1 MTKQHGIALPLSAI
15 RTEQS
20 SGIGEYLDLIPLI
33 DWCADVGFNLIQL
46 LPLNDTG
53 TLASPYSARGALAL
67 HPIYLRLDEPIRFRA
82 TARVKYHKVLRKKR
96 SALRQMV
103 ERFEPTPEFHDW
115 VERSYWLPNYSRFVG
130 EDVSVLQYL
139 CHQQLMQVRE
149 HADRRGVRL
158 MGDIPILLSPE
169 SADVICHP
177 ELFDTSVAV
186 GCPPDQYS
194 KKGQYWG
201 FPSYKWDAHRA
212 DGFGWW
218 KRRLHLAEQ
227 YFHTYR
233 IDHVVGFFKL
243 WLIPHGKKPID
254 GAYHPRDFDDWMA
267 LGTELMQMMIGATS
281 MQPIG
286 EDLGVVPTAVRR
298 VLRHLGIATT
308 MFFPWENELGEY
320 LPGDAYPELSLTT
333 VSTHDSLPLG
343 LWWREIPRLSEK
355 LTRMLDLRWKR
366 ELTPELRLDVLKY
379 AHGTRSQLTV
389 NLLQEYLALEP
400 SLVHPKLEDE
410 RINVPGTHSRKNWS
424 YRCIPSIEQLQQHD
438 GLKTKIQE
446 VLS

>member
-1 MTKQHGIALPLSAI
+1 MTKQHGIALPLSSI
-15 RTEQS
+15 WTERS

-53 TLASPYSARGALAL
+53 GLASPYSGRSALAL
-67 HPIYLRLDEPIRFRA
+67 HPIHLRPEKQIPFRH
-82 TARVKYHKVLRKKR
+82 TDRVKYRKVLRKKR
-96 SALRQMV
+96 KLKVAPAEGYEAWAEQNS
-103 ERFEPTPEFHDW
+103 
-115 VERSYWLPNYSRFVG
+115 WLQNYSKFVG
-130 EDVSVLQYL
+130 EEMGPTQYRCHLQ
-139 CHQQLMQVRE
+139 MKQVRE
-149 HADRRGVRL
+149 HADKRGVRL
-158 MGDIPILLSPE
+158 MGDIPILLSPD
-169 SADVICHP
+169 SVDVEVHP

-186 GCPPDQYS
+186 GCPPDDYS

-201 FPSYKWDAHRA
+201 FPAYKWDAHRA
-212 DGFGWW
+212 DGFAWW

-227 YFHTYR
+227 YFHSYR

-267 LGTELMQMMIGATS
+267 QGTELMQMMVDATS

-355 LTRMLDLRWKR
+355 LTRMLDLRWNR

-379 AHGTRSQLTV
+379 AHSTNSQLTV
-389 NLLQEYLALEP
+389 NPLQEYLALEP
-400 SLVHPKLEDE
+400 ELVHRKLEDE
-410 RINVPGTHSRKNWS
+410 RINTPGTHSRKNWS
-424 YRCIPSIEQLQQHD
+424 YRFLPSIEQLQQHN
-438 GLKTKIQE
+438 GLKAKLKE